1 MNWFEIISL
10 ILNLA
15 LGGGLVA
22 TVATLKAARKEAD
35 ARAEKVKAEASANEI
50 QNVEAAIKIWRDM
63 ATSMADRHSALMV
76 QVEDLRKEVGRLR
89 LINNRIVK
97 LLDRI
102 TPENLMETVEKI
114 KSEIGKDETISHFSA
129 LRPDAD
135 GMQK

>member
-1 MNWFEIISL
+1 MNWFEIVSL

-15 LGGGLVA
+15 LGGGLVV
-22 TVATLKAARKEAD
+22 TVATLKATKREAD
-35 ARAEKVKAEASANEI
+35 ARAEKVRAEASANEI

-63 ATSMADRHSALMV
+63 AESMAERHAALMI
-76 QVEDLRKEVGRLR
+76 QVEELRKEVGRLK

-114 KSEIGKDETISHFSA
+114 KSEIEKDETISHFSA
-129 LRPDAD
+129 LRPDAG
-135 GMQK
+135 GMQE